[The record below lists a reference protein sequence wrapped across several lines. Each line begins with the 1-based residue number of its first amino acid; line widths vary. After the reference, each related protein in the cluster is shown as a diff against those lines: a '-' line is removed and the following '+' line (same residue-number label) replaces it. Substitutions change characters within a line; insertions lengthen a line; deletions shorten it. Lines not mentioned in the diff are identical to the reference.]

1 MGLQGESREA
11 EEGELQRAMGAE
23 VAELGPSAEP
33 LPRRAVL
40 FYGTGHM
47 LNDLTAACW
56 FTYLLIFLTDIGLS
70 PRYAL
75 QDQLLGPVLGSP

>member
-1 MGLQGESREA
+1 MGLQGESRD
-11 EEGELQRAMGAE
+11 EEGELRAMGGE

-40 FYGTGHM
+40 CYGTGHM

-56 FTYLLIFLTDIGLS
+56 FTYLLISLTDIGLS
-70 PRYAL
+70 PR
-75 QDQLLGPVLGSP
+75 